1 MKTPVSAYRAITIAS
16 SLLLCT
22 VTVEAAQAAA
32 VSPSPIP
39 AVSISADPGIWRRD
53 PFIGSMKKGAVTL
66 PVKTIQLKTAAG
78 VQMQDQ
84 YQEIQLQGIM
94 QAGKAFHALINGRT
108 VKTGDRVGGSTINH
122 ISRYQ
127 VVLLN
132 ERKEK
137 VIYDI
142 YQGRIDRGKK

>member
-1 MKTPVSAYRAITIAS
+1 MK
-16 SLLLCT
+16 
-22 VTVEAAQAAA
+22 
-32 VSPSPIP
+32 
-39 AVSISADPGIWRRD
+39 
-53 PFIGSMKKGAVTL
+53 MGAVAQ
-66 PVKTIQLKTAAG
+66 PAKAIQLKTAAG
-78 VQMQDQ
+78 VKMQDQ

-108 VKTGDRVGGSTINH
+108 VKAGDRVGGSTINH

>member
-1 MKTPVSAYRAITIAS
+1 MKKPVSAYRTMAI
-16 SLLLCT
+16 
-22 VTVEAAQAAA
+22 VTVLFLCILTSEAAQAVAA
-32 VSPSPIP
+32 SPSPIP

-53 PFIGSMKKGAVTL
+53 PFIGSTKKGAVAEH
-66 PVKTIQLKTAAG
+66 VKTIQPKTAAG
-78 VQMQDQ
+78 VRMQDQ
-84 YQEIQLQGIM
+84 QQEIRLQGIV
-94 QAGKAFHALINGRT
+94 QSGKSFHALINGLT
-108 VKTGDRVGGSTINH
+108 VKAGDRVGGVTINS